1 MWLQYY
7 IGFFTEI
14 LSDES
19 SVLLKPLAMKRQKQN
34 FVIALL
40 LMLLAWSIVL
50 NWLQGNQV
58 SRLMKEMEEMEYT
71 QSVLSSHIEELERME
86 GEEYGNE

>member
-1 MWLQYY
+1 
-7 IGFFTEI
+7 
-14 LSDES
+14 
-19 SVLLKPLAMKRQKQN
+19 MKQQKQN
-34 FVIALL
+34 VLIVVLL
-40 LMLLAWSIVL
+40 LALTWSIIL

-58 SRLMKEMEEMEYT
+58 SRLMKEMNEMEYV

>member
-19 SVLLKPLAMKRQKQN
+19 SVSLKPLAMKRQKQN

>member
-1 MWLQYY
+1 
-7 IGFFTEI
+7 
-14 LSDES
+14 
-19 SVLLKPLAMKRQKQN
+19 MKQQKQN

-40 LMLLAWSIVL
+40 LILLAWSIVL

-71 QSVLSSHIEELERME
+71 QSVLSSHIEELERTE

>member
-1 MWLQYY
+1 
-7 IGFFTEI
+7 
-14 LSDES
+14 
-19 SVLLKPLAMKRQKQN
+19 MKQQTQKV
-34 FVIALL
+34 VITLL
-40 LMLLAWSIVL
+40 LILLVWSLIL

-58 SRLMKEMEEMEYT
+58 SRLMKEMNEMEYV

>member
-1 MWLQYY
+1 
-7 IGFFTEI
+7 
-14 LSDES
+14 
-19 SVLLKPLAMKRQKQN
+19 MKQQKQKV
-34 FVIALL
+34 VITLL
-40 LMLLAWSIVL
+40 LILLVWSLIL

-58 SRLMKEMEEMEYT
+58 SRLMKEINEMEYV